1 MLREDR
7 PLPLS
12 ISNSAHPR
20 TQHQSSLS
28 RRGLQADRA
37 QLPTDGFFPEYSDPA
52 CTPPGKDRMWCL
64 RESAVSSV
72 GQGLLVGNGC
82 LPVTSIRGSQPRCL
96 GLTLLSAAL

>member
-20 TQHQSSLS
+20 TQHQGSLS

-37 QLPTDGFFPEYSDPA
+37 QLPIDGFFPEYSDPA

-72 GQGLLVGNGC
+72 GQGC
-82 LPVTSIRGSQPRCL
+82 LPVTSIRGTQPRSL